1 MWLGTEVQPEPIPDH
16 EGIHNLLIRLLAR
29 DKHYNLTTRLYQ
41 GVTQLSKPSRITL
54 FKPIRQFPKQ
64 NSIEALRRVVQ
75 VAPCP
80 TWWETLTAVP
90 VHTEKHIANIESFHS
105 PGKKGDVFSADRPYV
120 QDLRIL
126 PPLKVFGEK
135 AQNIAGVIN
144 LCGIRV
150 RVLFRPLG

>member
-1 MWLGTEVQPEPIPDH
+1 MWLRTEVQPESIPDH
-16 EGIHNLLIRLLAR
+16 EGIHNILNRLLTR
-29 DKHYNLTTRLYQ
+29 DKHYDLTTRLYQ
-41 GVTQLSKPSRITL
+41 GVTQLSKLSRITL

-64 NSIEALRRVVQ
+64 NPIEALRRIVQ

-80 TWWETLTAVP
+80 AGGDAPTAVS
-90 VHTEKHIANIESFHS
+90 VHTEKHVANIEPFHS
-105 PGKKGDVFSADRPYV
+105 SGKEGYVFFADRPYV

-144 LCGIRV
+144 LCGIRIW
-150 RVLFRPLG
+150 VLFRPLG